1 MLQALSILPS
11 LWNRVP
17 SKSSSLS
24 PLLKSITQNMKIKS
38 RSNKPVDP
46 SSFLWALTR
55 KISASR
61 QAPFYFNSPEDATK
75 VLQFVIDKLKG
86 TSVAASD
93 FISNIIRINVSCN
106 QCFSFSA
113 KEETLD
119 MLTIPLSPNINSSLF
134 KFLKP
139 ETLESKNKWFCPSC
153 SCLIDKCSHNYVKM
167 KYFSLSKNSLMA
179 LVNHSG
185 TMDQGHYWAVIKDL
199 NSGGSLTCNDKVVLA
214 VSQHSLNN
222 STSYILFHKRN

>member
-46 SSFLWALTR
+46 SNFLWALTR

-119 MLTIPLSPNINSSLF
+119 MLTIPLSPNINSSIF

-139 ETLESKNKWFCPSC
+139 ETLASENKWFCPSC
-153 SCLIDKCSHNYVKM
+153 SCLRVKCSHNYVRWSI
-167 KYFSLSKNSLMA
+167 FL
-179 LVNHSG
+179 
-185 TMDQGHYWAVIKDL
+185 
-199 NSGGSLTCNDKVVLA
+199 LA
-214 VSQHSLNN
+214 KTHLW
-222 STSYILFHKRN
+222 R